1 MSSEG
6 AAAIGGLLD
15 AAADRLRAAGIVKP
29 RREANR
35 LWAWQNRITPGQ
47 AVLDRLRE
55 AEAPRREAFEA
66 AVSRRVAGEPLAYVL
81 GSTGFRTLELTV
93 DRRAL
98 IPRPETEL
106 LVDHALR
113 LVRSGRALDVCTGS
127 GCLALALAAEGGFS
141 QVIGSDLSRDA
152 VALAA
157 LNARASRLPA
167 QLVRSDLGTAFRGE
181 RFDLVV
187 SNPPYLTEAEYQG
200 LDASVKA
207 WEPREAL
214 IAGPDGLAAIRR
226 LLEQAPGL
234 LAPGGWMVMELDF
247 SRADLT
253 AELARGAGLVAV
265 NVLNDLFGRARY
277 LVARRGQGE

>member
-6 AAAIGGLLD
+6 AGAIGGLLD

-47 AVLDRLRE
+47 AVLDRLRQ

-66 AVSRRVAGEPLAYVL
+66 AVSRRIAGEPLAYVL
-81 GSTGFRTLELTV
+81 GSAGFRTLELTV
-93 DRRAL
+93 DHRAL

-113 LVRSGRALDVCTGS
+113 LVRTGRALDVCTGS

-141 QVIGSDLSRDA
+141 QVIGSDVSSDA

-157 LNARASRLPA
+157 FNTRASRLPVA
-167 QLVRSDLGTAFRGE
+167 LVQSDLGAAFRGE
-181 RFDLVV
+181 HFDLVV
-187 SNPPYLTEAEYQG
+187 SNPPYLTEAEYQA

-207 WEPREAL
+207 WEPPEAL
-214 IAGPDGLAAIRR
+214 VSGPDGLAATRR

-234 LAPGGWMVMELDF
+234 LAPGGWLVMELDF
-247 SRADLT
+247 SRGDLT
-253 AELARGAGLVAV
+253 AGLARSAGLVDV

>member
-157 LNARASRLPA
+157 LNARACRLPA
-167 QLVRSDLGTAFRGE
+167 LLVRSDLGTAFRGE

-200 LDASVKA
+200 LDPSVKV
-207 WEPREAL
+207 WEPPEAL

>member
-157 LNARASRLPA
+157 LNARACQLPA
-167 QLVRSDLGTAFRGE
+167 LLVRSDLGTAFRGE

-187 SNPPYLTEAEYQG
+187 SNPPYLTEAEYRV
-200 LDASVKA
+200 LDPSVKA

>member
-1 MSSEG
+1 VSSEG

-157 LNARASRLPA
+157 LNARACRLPA
-167 QLVRSDLGTAFRGE
+167 LLVRSDLGTAFRGE

-200 LDASVKA
+200 LDPSVKV
-207 WEPREAL
+207 WEPPEAL

>member
-1 MSSEG
+1 VSSEG

-47 AVLDRLRE
+47 AVLDRLRQ

-81 GSTGFRTLELTV
+81 GSAGFRTLELTV
-93 DRRAL
+93 DHRAL
-98 IPRPETEL
+98 IPRPETER
-106 LVDHALR
+106 LVDHAIR
-113 LVRSGRALDVCTGS
+113 LVRTGRALDVCTGS

-141 QVIGSDLSRDA
+141 QVIGSDVSSDA

-157 LNARASRLPA
+157 FNTRASRLPVA
-167 QLVRSDLGTAFRGE
+167 LVQSDLGAAFRGE

-187 SNPPYLTEAEYQG
+187 SNPPYLTEAEYQA

-214 IAGPDGLAAIRR
+214 VSGPDGLVATRR

-234 LAPGGWMVMELDF
+234 LAPGGWLVMELDF
-247 SRADLT
+247 SRGDLT
-253 AELARGAGLVAV
+253 AGLARSAGLVDV

>member
-6 AAAIGGLLD
+6 GAAIGGLLD

-55 AEAPRREAFEA
+55 AEAARREAFEA
-66 AVSRRVAGEPLAYVL
+66 AVARRVAGEPLAYVL
-81 GSTGFRTLELTV
+81 GSSGFRTLELAV

-113 LVRSGRALDVCTGS
+113 LVRTGRVLDVCTGS
-127 GCLALALAAEGGFS
+127 GCLALALATEGGFS
-141 QVIGSDLSRDA
+141 QVIGSDISRDA
-152 VALAA
+152 VTLAA
-157 LNARASRLPA
+157 LNARACRLPA
-167 QLVRSDLGTAFRGE
+167 LLVRSDLGTAFRDE
-181 RFDLVV
+181 CFDLLV
-187 SNPPYLTEAEYQG
+187 SNPPYLTEAEYQA
-200 LDASVKA
+200 LDSSVKA

-214 IAGPDGLAAIRR
+214 VSGGDGLAATRR
-226 LLEQAPGL
+226 LLEQAPRL
-234 LAPGGWMVMELDF
+234 LRPGGWLVMELDF
-247 SRADLT
+247 SRSDLT
-253 AELARGAGLVAV
+253 AELARGAGLVGV
-265 NVLNDLFGRARY
+265 TVRDDLFGRARY
-277 LVARRGQGE
+277 LIARRGKGE

>member
-15 AAADRLRAAGIVKP
+15 AAAERLRAAGVVKP

-47 AVLDRLRE
+47 AVLDRVRE
-55 AEAPRREAFEA
+55 ADSTRRDAFEA
-66 AVSRRVAGEPLAYVL
+66 AVARRVAGEPLAYVL
-81 GSTGFRTLELTV
+81 GSAGFRTLELTI

-106 LVDHALR
+106 LVEHGLR
-113 LVRSGRALDVCTGS
+113 LVRTGRALDVCTGS
-127 GCLALALAAEGGFS
+127 GCLALALAAEGRFS
-141 QVIGSDLSRDA
+141 QVIGSDVSRDA

-157 LNARASRLPA
+157 LNARACRLPVL
-167 QLVRSDLGTAFRGE
+167 LVRSDLATALRGE

-187 SNPPYLTEAEYQG
+187 SNPPYLSEAEYQA
-200 LDASVKA
+200 LDSSVKA

-214 IAGPDGLAAIRR
+214 WSGEDGLAATRR

-234 LAPGGWMVMELDF
+234 LAPGGWLVMELDF
-247 SRADLT
+247 SRSDRT
-253 AELARGAGLVAV
+253 AELARGAGLVDV
-265 NVLNDLFGRARY
+265 NVLDDLFGRARY
-277 LVARRGQGE
+277 LIARRGQGA

>member
-141 QVIGSDLSRDA
+141 QVIGSDLSSDA

-157 LNARASRLPA
+157 LNARACRLPA
-167 QLVRSDLGTAFRGE
+167 LLVRSDMGTAFRGE

-187 SNPPYLTEAEYQG
+187 SNPPYLTEAEYRG

-214 IAGPDGLAAIRR
+214 IAGPDGLAATGR
-226 LLEQAPGL
+226 LLVQAPGL
-234 LAPGGWMVMELDF
+234 LAPGGWLVMELDF

-253 AELARGAGLVAV
+253 AELARGAGLTEIHVR
-265 NVLNDLFGRARY
+265 NDLFGRARY

>member
-187 SNPPYLTEAEYQG
+187 SNPPYLTEVEYQG
-200 LDASVKA
+200 LDPSVKA

>member
-55 AEAPRREAFEA
+55 AEAPRRAAFEA

-81 GSTGFRTLELTV
+81 GSTGFRSLELTV

-152 VALAA
+152 AALAA
-157 LNARASRLPA
+157 LNARACGLPA
-167 QLVRSDLGTAFRGE
+167 LLVRSDLGTAFRGE

-226 LLEQAPGL
+226 LLVQAPGL

>member
-1 MSSEG
+1 MTSEG
-6 AAAIGGLLD
+6 GAAIGGLLD

-55 AEAPRREAFEA
+55 AEAARREAFED
-66 AVSRRVAGEPLAYVL
+66 AVARRVAGEPLAYVL
-81 GSTGFRTLELTV
+81 GWSGFRTLELAV

-113 LVRSGRALDVCTGS
+113 LVRTGRALDVCTGS
-127 GCLALALAAEGGFS
+127 GCLALALATEGGFS
-141 QVIGSDLSRDA
+141 RVIGSDISRDA

-157 LNARASRLPA
+157 LNARACRLPA
-167 QLVRSDLGTAFRGE
+167 LLVRSDLGAAFRGE
-181 RFDLVV
+181 CFDLLV
-187 SNPPYLTEAEYQG
+187 SNPPYLTEAEYQA
-200 LDASVKA
+200 LDSSVKA

-214 IAGPDGLAAIRR
+214 VSGGDGLAATRR

-234 LAPGGWMVMELDF
+234 LRAGGWLVMELDF
-247 SRADLT
+247 SRSDLT
-253 AELARGAGLVAV
+253 AELARGAGLVGV
-265 NVLNDLFGRARY
+265 NVLDDLFGRARY
-277 LVARRGQGE
+277 LIARRGQGE

>member
-66 AVSRRVAGEPLAYVL
+66 AVLRRVAGEPLAYVL
-81 GSTGFRTLELTV
+81 GSAGFRTLELMV

-113 LVRSGRALDVCTGS
+113 LVRGGRALDVCTGS

-141 QVIGSDLSRDA
+141 QVIGSDVSRDA

-157 LNARASRLPA
+157 QNARACRLPVE
-167 QLVRSDLGTAFRGE
+167 LVRSDLGTAFRDE

-187 SNPPYLTEAEYQG
+187 SNPPYLSEAEYQA
-200 LDASVKA
+200 LDSSVKA

-214 IAGPDGLAAIRR
+214 VSGPDGLAATRR
-226 LLEQAPGL
+226 LLEQASGL
-234 LAPGGWMVMELDF
+234 LAPGGWLVMELDF
-247 SRADLT
+247 SRGAVT
-253 AELARGAGLVAV
+253 SGLARGAGLVEV

>member
-1 MSSEG
+1 VSSEG

-81 GSTGFRTLELTV
+81 GSTGFRSLELAV

-157 LNARASRLPA
+157 LNTRASRLPA

-181 RFDLVV
+181 CFDLVV

-214 IAGPDGLAAIRR
+214 IGGPDGLAAIRR

>member
-55 AEAPRREAFEA
+55 AEAPRRAAFEA

-81 GSTGFRTLELTV
+81 GSTGFRSLELTV

-157 LNARASRLPA
+157 LNARACRLPA
-167 QLVRSDLGTAFRGE
+167 LLVRSDLGTAFRGE

-200 LDASVKA
+200 LDPSVKV
-207 WEPREAL
+207 WEPPEAL

>member
-55 AEAPRREAFEA
+55 AEAPRREAFES

-157 LNARASRLPA
+157 LNARACRLPA
-167 QLVRSDLGTAFRGE
+167 LLVRSDLGTAFRGE

-200 LDASVKA
+200 LDPSVKV
-207 WEPREAL
+207 WEPPEAL

>member
-1 MSSEG
+1 MRSEG
-6 AAAIGGLLD
+6 AAAIGSLLD
-15 AAADRLRAAGIVKP
+15 AATERLRAAGIVKP
-29 RREANR
+29 KREANR

-47 AVLDRLRE
+47 AVLDRPRE

-66 AVSRRVAGEPLAYVL
+66 AVSRRMAGEPLAYVL
-81 GSTGFRTLELTV
+81 GSTGFRTLELAV

-113 LVRSGRALDVCTGS
+113 LVRTGRALDVCTGS

-141 QVIGSDLSRDA
+141 QVIGSDVSRDA

-157 LNARASRLPA
+157 HNARSCRLPA
-167 QLVRSDLGTAFRGE
+167 RLVRSDLATAFRGE

-187 SNPPYLTEAEYQG
+187 SNPPYLTEAEYQA
-200 LDASVKA
+200 LDSSVKA

-214 IAGPDGLAAIRR
+214 VSGRDGLAATGR
-226 LLEQAPGL
+226 LLEQVPGL
-234 LAPGGWMVMELDF
+234 LAPGGWLVMELDF
-247 SRADLT
+247 SRSELT
-253 AELARGAGLVAV
+253 AGMARGAGLVDI

>member
-81 GSTGFRTLELTV
+81 GSTGFRSLELTV

-106 LVDHALR
+106 LVDQALR

-157 LNARASRLPA
+157 LNARACRLPA
-167 QLVRSDLGTAFRGE
+167 LLVRSDLGTAFRGE

-200 LDASVKA
+200 LDPSVKV
-207 WEPREAL
+207 WEPPEAL

>member
-106 LVDHALR
+106 LVDHALK
-113 LVRSGRALDVCTGS
+113 LVGSGRALDVCTGS

-141 QVIGSDLSRDA
+141 QVIGSDLSSDA

-157 LNARASRLPA
+157 LNVRACRLPVL
-167 QLVRSDLGTAFRGE
+167 LVRGDLGTAFRGE

-200 LDASVKA
+200 LDPSVKA
-207 WEPREAL
+207 WEPQEAL
-214 IAGPDGLAAIRR
+214 IAGLDGLAVTRR

-234 LAPGGWMVMELDF
+234 LAPGGWLVMELDF

-253 AELARGAGLVAV
+253 AELARGAGLTEIHVR
-265 NVLNDLFGRARY
+265 NDLFGRARY

>member
-6 AAAIGGLLD
+6 AAAIGSLLD

-81 GSTGFRTLELTV
+81 GSTGFRTLELMV

-106 LVDHALR
+106 LVDQALR

-141 QVIGSDLSRDA
+141 QVIGSDVSRDA

-157 LNARASRLPA
+157 LNVRASGLPVR
-167 QLVRSDLGTAFRGE
+167 LVRSDLGTAFRGA

-187 SNPPYLTEAEYQG
+187 SNPPYLSEAEYQA

-214 IAGPDGLAAIRR
+214 VSGPDGLAATRR
-226 LLEQAPGL
+226 LLAQAPGL
-234 LAPGGWMVMELDF
+234 LAPGGWLVMELDF
-247 SRADLT
+247 SRGDLT
-253 AELARGAGLVAV
+253 AGLARGAGLVDV

>member
-55 AEAPRREAFEA
+55 TEAPRREAFEA

-127 GCLALALAAEGGFS
+127 GCLALALASEGGFS
-141 QVIGSDLSRDA
+141 QVIGSDLSSDA

-157 LNARASRLPA
+157 LNARACRLPA
-167 QLVRSDLGTAFRGE
+167 LLVRSDLGTAFRGE

-200 LDASVKA
+200 LDTSVKA

-214 IAGPDGLAAIRR
+214 IAGPDGLAVTRR

-234 LAPGGWMVMELDF
+234 LAPGGWLVMELDF

>member
-15 AAADRLRAAGIVKP
+15 AATDRLRAAGIVKP

-55 AEAPRREAFEA
+55 AEAPRRAAFET
-66 AVSRRVAGEPLAYVL
+66 AVSRRVIGEPLAYVL
-81 GSTGFRTLELTV
+81 GSAGFRTLELAV

-141 QVIGSDLSRDA
+141 QVIGSDLSGDA

-157 LNARASRLPA
+157 LNARVCRLPA
-167 QLVRSDLGTAFRGE
+167 LLVRSDLGTAFRGE
-181 RFDLVV
+181 RFDLLV
-187 SNPPYLTEAEYQG
+187 SNPPYLTEAEYQA
-200 LDASVKA
+200 LDSSVKS

-214 IAGPDGLAAIRR
+214 VSGPDGLAATRR
-226 LLEQAPGL
+226 LLEQASGL
-234 LAPGGWMVMELDF
+234 LTAGGWLVMELDF
-247 SRADLT
+247 SRADLS
-253 AELARGAGLVAV
+253 AGLARGAGLVEV

>member
-29 RREANR
+29 RREAF
-35 LWAWQNRITPGQ
+35 
-47 AVLDRLRE
+47 D
-55 AEAPRREAFEA
+55 A
-66 AVSRRVAGEPLAYVL
+66 AVSRRVAGEPLAYVR
-81 GSTGFRTLELTV
+81 GATGFRTLELTV

-141 QVIGSDLSRDA
+141 QVIGSDVSRDA

-157 LNARASRLPA
+157 QNARACRLPVE
-167 QLVRSDLGTAFRGE
+167 LVRSDLGTAFRDE

-187 SNPPYLTEAEYQG
+187 SNPPYLSEAEYQA
-200 LDASVKA
+200 LDSSVKA

-214 IAGPDGLAAIRR
+214 VSGPDGLAATRR
-226 LLEQAPGL
+226 LLEQASGL
-234 LAPGGWMVMELDF
+234 LAPGGWLVMELDF
-247 SRADLT
+247 SRGAVT
-253 AELARGAGLVAV
+253 SGLARGAGLVEV

>member
-29 RREANR
+29 KREANR

-81 GSTGFRTLELTV
+81 GSAGFRTLELAV
-93 DRRAL
+93 DPRAL

-141 QVIGSDLSRDA
+141 QVIGSDVSRDA

-157 LNARASRLPA
+157 LNARTCRLPA
-167 QLVRSDLGTAFRGE
+167 RMVRSDLGAAFRDQ

-187 SNPPYLTEAEYQG
+187 SNPPYLTEAEYQA
-200 LDASVKA
+200 LDSSVKA

-214 IAGPDGLAAIRR
+214 VAGSDGLAATRR
-226 LLEQAPGL
+226 LLEQAPAL
-234 LAPGGWMVMELDF
+234 LAPGGWLVMELDF

-253 AELARGAGLVAV
+253 AGLARGAGLTEIHVR
-265 NVLNDLFGRARY
+265 NDLFGRARY
-277 LVARRGQGE
+277 LVARRGQGA

>member
-1 MSSEG
+1 VSSEG

-55 AEAPRREAFEA
+55 AEAPRRAAFEA

-81 GSTGFRTLELTV
+81 GSTGFRSLELTV

-127 GCLALALAAEGGFS
+127 GCLTLALAAEGGFS

-157 LNARASRLPA
+157 LNARACRLPA
-167 QLVRSDLGTAFRGE
+167 LLVRSDLGTAFRGE

-214 IAGPDGLAAIRR
+214 IAGPDGLAVIRR
-226 LLEQAPGL
+226 LLEHAPGL

>member
-1 MSSEG
+1 M
-6 AAAIGGLLD
+6 I
-15 AAADRLRAAGIVKP
+15 RRPP
-29 RREANR
+29 R
-35 LWAWQNRITPGQ
+35 
-47 AVLDRLRE
+47 
-55 AEAPRREAFEA
+55 
-66 AVSRRVAGEPLAYVL
+66 
-81 GSTGFRTLELTV
+81 STLFPYTTLFR
-93 DRRAL
+93 
-98 IPRPETEL
+98 
-106 LVDHALR
+106 
-113 LVRSGRALDVCTGS
+113 S
-127 GCLALALAAEGGFS
+127 GFS

-157 LNARASRLPA
+157 LNARACRLPA
-167 QLVRSDLGTAFRGE
+167 LLVRSDLGTAFRDE

-200 LDASVKA
+200 LDPSVKV
-207 WEPREAL
+207 WEPPEAL

>member
-6 AAAIGGLLD
+6 AAAIGSLLD

-55 AEAPRREAFEA
+55 AEAFRREAFET

-141 QVIGSDLSRDA
+141 QVIGSDLSSDA

-157 LNARASRLPA
+157 LNAGACRLPA
-167 QLVRSDLGTAFRGE
+167 LLVRSDLGTAFRGE
-181 RFDLVV
+181 RFDLLV
-187 SNPPYLTEAEYQG
+187 SNPPYLTEAEYRE
-200 LDASVKA
+200 LDPSVKA
-207 WEPREAL
+207 WEPRDAL
-214 IAGPDGLAAIRR
+214 IAGPDGLAVTRR

-234 LAPGGWMVMELDF
+234 LAPGGWLVMELDF
-247 SRADLT
+247 SRGDLT
-253 AELARGAGLVAV
+253 AGLARGAGLVAV

>member
-47 AVLDRLRE
+47 AVLDRLRQ

-81 GSTGFRTLELTV
+81 GSAGFRTLELTV
-93 DRRAL
+93 DHRAL
-98 IPRPETEL
+98 IPRPETER
-106 LVDHALR
+106 LVDHAIR
-113 LVRSGRALDVCTGS
+113 LVRTGRALDVCTGS

-141 QVIGSDLSRDA
+141 QVIGSDVSSDA

-157 LNARASRLPA
+157 FNTRASRLPVA
-167 QLVRSDLGTAFRGE
+167 LVQSDLGAAFRGE

-187 SNPPYLTEAEYQG
+187 SNPPYLTEAEYQA

-214 IAGPDGLAAIRR
+214 VSGPDGLVATRR

-234 LAPGGWMVMELDF
+234 LAPGGWLVMELDF
-247 SRADLT
+247 SRGDLT
-253 AELARGAGLVAV
+253 AGLARSAGLVDV